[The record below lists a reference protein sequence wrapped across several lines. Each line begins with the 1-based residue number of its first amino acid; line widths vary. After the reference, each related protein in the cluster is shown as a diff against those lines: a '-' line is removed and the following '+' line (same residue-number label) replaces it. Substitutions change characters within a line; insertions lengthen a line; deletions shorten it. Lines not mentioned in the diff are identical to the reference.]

1 MTGAPTVTVVAT
13 DAATVRPLR
22 AAVLRPGLPLEEVV
36 HPEDDL
42 ASTLHLAAL
51 DDDGSVV
58 GCATFLTEPYPGD
71 PGRPAWR
78 LRGMAT
84 AEAVRGQGVGVA
96 VLSTGLEAAA
106 GAGVEVVW
114 CHGRTSALG
123 FYQRMG
129 FVAEG
134 EEFRTAHGIP
144 HRRMWRRVHRGAI

>member
-1 MTGAPTVTVVAT
+1 VPTVVVT
-13 DAATVRPLR
+13 DVENLRPLR
-22 AAVLRPGLPLEEVV
+22 WAVLRPGRPLEETVYL
-36 HPEDDL
+36 EDHL

-51 DDDGSVV
+51 GDDGTVV
-58 GCATFLTEPYPGD
+58 GCATFFPEPYPVD
-71 PGRPAWR
+71 PDRPAWR

-96 VLSTGLEAAA
+96 VLTAGLAAAAAA
-106 GAGVEVVW
+106 GIEVVW

-144 HRRMWRRVHRGAI
+144 HLRMWRRVHRGDI